1 MSKIRIVNDIVEFN
15 KNDFKNIKIH
25 FDKNNFTEIFALIFG
40 PKNTPYFGGNFFF
53 KINFPENYPKQPPT
67 VKYLT
72 TNGRVRFHPNL
83 YGNGKVCL

>member
-40 PKNTPYFGGNFFF
+40 PKNTPYFGGIFFL
-53 KINFPENYPKQPPT
+53 K
-67 VKYLT
+67 
-72 TNGRVRFHPNL
+72 
-83 YGNGKVCL
+83 